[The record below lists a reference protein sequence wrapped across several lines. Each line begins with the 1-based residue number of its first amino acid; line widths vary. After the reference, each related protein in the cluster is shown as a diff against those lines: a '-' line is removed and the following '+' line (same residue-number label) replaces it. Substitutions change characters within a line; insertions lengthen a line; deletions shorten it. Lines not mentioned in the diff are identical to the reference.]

1 MVDITEVSARDFL
14 HATLQT
20 LSKGSR
26 ESAARSVHL
35 TAVNARNVQTL
46 ANACLRLSSDGGT
59 IANLVGGADADG
71 SLSTLSTL
79 SVQAMDSMG
88 AIAETAEKAAVLVMQ
103 CSMLAA
109 GSDTVRALDGLN
121 NAEGLVVAPDVQSA
135 IAGAMAQ
142 SQATAGKSAEVVES
156 IKWLAVAFPQGA
168 ESVRSLVLHLQKM
181 RSQNRLMSS
190 DLLAAAEGL
199 ETDTRMAFGLL
210 QVAIESTLAA
220 DAAARDGEAI
230 WGWITEVAT
239 SDQGRR
245 THS

>member
-20 LSKGSR
+20 LSKGGR

-35 TAVNARNVQTL
+35 TAVNARNVETL
-46 ANACLRLSSDGGT
+46 ANACVRLSSDGGT

-71 SLSTLSTL
+71 SLSTLSM
-79 SVQAMDSMG
+79 QAMDSMG
-88 AIAETAEKAAVLVMQ
+88 AIAETAEKAAMLVMQ

-109 GSDTVRALDGLN
+109 GSHTVRALDGLN
-121 NAEGLVVAPDVQSA
+121 NAEGPVVAPDVQSA
-135 IAGAMAQ
+135 IASAMAQ
-142 SQATAGKSAEVVES
+142 AQATAGKSAEVVES
-156 IKWLAVAFPQGA
+156 MKWLAVAFPQGA

-190 DLLAAAEGL
+190 DLLATVEGL

-220 DAAARDGEAI
+220 DAAARDDEAI
-230 WGWITEVAT
+230 WGWIAEVAT
-239 SDQGRR
+239 SDQSG
-245 THS
+245 TAYS

>member
-71 SLSTLSTL
+71 SLSTL

-156 IKWLAVAFPQGA
+156 MKWLAVAFPQGA
-168 ESVRSLVLHLQKM
+168 VSVRSLVLHLQKM
-181 RSQNRLMSS
+181 RSHHRLMSS

-210 QVAIESTLAA
+210 QVAIESTIVA

-230 WGWITEVAT
+230 WGWIAEVAT

-245 THS
+245 AHS